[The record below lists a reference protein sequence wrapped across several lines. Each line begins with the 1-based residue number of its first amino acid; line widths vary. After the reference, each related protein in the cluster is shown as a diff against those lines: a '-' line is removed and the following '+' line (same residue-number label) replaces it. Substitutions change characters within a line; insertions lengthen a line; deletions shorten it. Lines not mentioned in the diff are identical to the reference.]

1 MTYRKRLTLLI
12 LLDSLIVCTAIF
24 IAGWLVYP
32 SVQDA
37 RLEVFV
43 ISAIALL
50 VFHHLF
56 AFIYKLYHKVWAY
69 ASIGELLAIFKAVTL
84 SILAAGVV
92 QFYVNDFTI
101 YRRALLVTWLLHI
114 LFIGGSRFIW
124 RIYRDRFIKAKQE
137 QRRTLIVGAG
147 AAGVMVARQLKNEQ
161 HHVDIC
167 PVAFVDDDP
176 MKQKMEIYGL

>member
-1 MTYRKRLTLLI
+1 
-12 LLDSLIVCTAIF
+12 
-24 IAGWLVYP
+24 
-32 SVQDA
+32 
-37 RLEVFV
+37 
-43 ISAIALL
+43 
-50 VFHHLF
+50 
-56 AFIYKLYHKVWAY
+56 
-69 ASIGELLAIFKAVTL
+69 
-84 SILAAGVV
+84 
-92 QFYVNDFTI
+92 FTI

-114 LFIGGSRFIW
+114 LFIGGSRFVW

-176 MKQKMEIYGL
+176 MKQKMEIYGLPVAGAVQDIPKVVEKYDIELIVIAIPSLKNRELRKIMEFCHQTDAKVQMIPK